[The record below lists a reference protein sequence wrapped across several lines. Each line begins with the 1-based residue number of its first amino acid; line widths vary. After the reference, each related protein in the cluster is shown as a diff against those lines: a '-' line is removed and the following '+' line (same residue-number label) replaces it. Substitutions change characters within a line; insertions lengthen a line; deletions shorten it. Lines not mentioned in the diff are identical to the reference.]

1 MIDKVIIIWLDRQEK
16 SAMNTHLLKFYLSP
30 NPVIM
35 KDASGNN
42 TEEHNKAIK
51 RMISNLFI
59 DYSLVGQAWVE
70 ARDDLVDSFWNEY
83 SDLNLRTKNVYSPV
97 IWDISEFPGTLA
109 REWYNNSSVVLKK
122 VLRNLACIVTS
133 KILGI
138 GSAERH
144 WK

>member
-16 SAMNTHLLKFYLSP
+16 SAMNTHLLKFYLSL

-51 RMISNLFI
+51 RMISKLFI
-59 DYSLVGQAWVE
+59 DYALVGQAWVE